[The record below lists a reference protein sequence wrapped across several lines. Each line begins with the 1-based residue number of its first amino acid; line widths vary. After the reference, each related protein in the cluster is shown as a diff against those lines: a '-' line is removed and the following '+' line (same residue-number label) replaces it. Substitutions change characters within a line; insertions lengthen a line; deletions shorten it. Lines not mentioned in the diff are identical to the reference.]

1 MAKSNFSTKALDDL
15 LADAIEDTNIIQ
27 NELAQYANV
36 TPVPATAPG
45 ITNMIEQKSGDSVDF
60 NRVYSELEKLIENGN
75 VALQVLSAIDPDV
88 SGSEVASAT
97 AALMNAIK
105 GCMAE
110 FTKIH
115 MQHIKFQQQMQLEEL
130 KHKHKLEQIKAKGIV
145 NKDSN
150 QTEQFTEAAGQ
161 VSLVEWE
168 TESVTKY
175 INFLKNNK
183 K

>member
-15 LADAIEDTNIIQ
+15 LADAMEDTVALKDEITQYSNI
-27 NELAQYANV
+27 

-45 ITNMIEQKSGDSVDF
+45 ITNMIEQKTGNTVDF
-60 NRVYSELEKLIENGN
+60 ARVYSELEKLIENGN
-75 VALQVLSAIDPDV
+75 VALQVLAAIDPDV

-97 AALMNAIK
+97 ASLMNAIK

-130 KHKHKLEQIKAKGIV
+130 KHKHKLEQIKAKGLV
-145 NKDSN
+145 TK
-150 QTEQFTEAAGQ
+150 EQSATDTFDVDAGQ

-183 K
+183 G